1 MFLYIFVGGYCRI
14 CPKPSSWIRFLG
26 TTCYTNCLC
35 SCGFLLRIMNLRK
48 YIYIY
53 ILYYIYIIYIHIIYI
68 YLSWLS
74 KRPTS
79 LGYFGFGPVAHAGTV
94 TQSNLSIASG
104 KPSQQNCKHFSS
116 EMNDLQY
123 LDAWMLETLCFH
135 RLMAKHQALT
145 TVDPIPT
152 GYTTRLFVGYQF
164 GFVWKKSR
172 CSGLL
177 LITSYHGLSGLSWCI
192 HHLQIFL
199 LNPSLMFISSY

>member
-1 MFLYIFVGGYCRI
+1 MVYSV
-14 CPKPSSWIRFLG
+14 K
-26 TTCYTNCLC
+26 LC
-35 SCGFLLRIMNLRK
+35 FFIFLLEDTVESVPNLPLGSDFSARPAIQIATAHVAFCSESWTCAN
-48 YIYIY
+48 IYIY
-53 ILYYIYIIYIHIIYI
+53 ISI
-68 YLSWLS
+68 YLSWLA

-104 KPSQQNCKHFSS
+104 KPSQQNCKHFNS

-152 GYTTRLFVGYQF
+152 GYITRLFVGYQF

-177 LITSYHGLSGLSWCI
+177 LITSYHGLSG
-192 HHLQIFL
+192 
-199 LNPSLMFISSY
+199 FIMV